1 MTLVAYSIAH
11 FLTDAVCAGLIF
23 SNPDMIPYIL
33 MYDLLAFSTQP
44 ITGIMADTIQ
54 KYRYIAIGGGL
65 LTSLGALFFLP
76 VPIRICMLGIGNSL
90 FHVGGGAAVLK
101 GSSSKAAPLGIFVAP
116 GSMGLLFGT
125 LFPSIAIY
133 AAVALTLISLSL
145 IWLKEYKVKEASESI
160 PIFKHDKKIMAF
172 VIIIIILVSI
182 AVRSMASYSMSFP
195 WKDTLLLSIITGIMI
210 MAGKAAG
217 GFLLDK
223 FKSIP
228 VVIAAILIPGPMIAF
243 LSSYALT
250 SLIGLFLINC
260 SMPLTLYMLY
270 RMIPDYPGFAFG
282 LAASFLFPG
291 MLIGL
296 GINLTSLLILLVFVL
311 NAAFMYIAV
320 KIMKK
325 GNITI

>member
-1 MTLVAYSIAH
+1 
-11 FLTDAVCAGLIF
+11 
-23 SNPDMIPYIL
+23 
-33 MYDLLAFSTQP
+33 
-44 ITGIMADTIQ
+44 
-54 KYRYIAIGGGL
+54 
-65 LTSLGALFFLP
+65 
-76 VPIRICMLGIGNSL
+76 
-90 FHVGGGAAVLK
+90 
-101 GSSSKAAPLGIFVAP
+101 
-116 GSMGLLFGT
+116 
-125 LFPSIAIY
+125 
-133 AAVALTLISLSL
+133 
-145 IWLKEYKVKEASESI
+145 
-160 PIFKHDKKIMAF
+160 
-172 VIIIIILVSI
+172 
-182 AVRSMASYSMSFP
+182 MASYSMSFP

-210 MAGKAAG
+210 IGRKAAG

-243 LSSYALT
+243 LSSYAAP

-270 RMIPDYPGFAFG
+270 LMIPDYPGFAFG

-296 GINLTSLLILLVFVL
+296 GVNLTGFLILLVFVL
-311 NAAFMYIAV
+311 NAVFMYIAV